1 MDNSDVVHVASLWRY
16 PGKSMGGERVG
27 ELALEGDGVVG
38 DRDWGVRDRGEG
50 VVLTAKRCPA
60 LLHARA
66 SVVDGAA
73 TVVTLPDGTTGEA
86 GSAELD
92 AALSEWL
99 GRPVAVERCRAGVA
113 ADYDAGF
120 TGPPG
125 RFVDG
130 WPVHL
135 VTTATLAGDDE
146 RRYRPN
152 VVVAAEGDAFLED
165 GWVGTSVAVG
175 EARLDVRKR
184 CGRCVMVTRAQP
196 GLAEDRSRLR
206 RLGARD
212 LRLGVY
218 LRVARAAVVREGDE
232 VRGA

>member
-1 MDNSDVVHVASLWRY
+1 MHVASLWRY
-16 PGKSMGGERVG
+16 PVKSLGGERVG

-38 DRDWGVRDRGEG
+38 DRDWGMRDARDG

-66 SVVDGAA
+66 VVDGAA
-73 TVVTLPDGTTGEA
+73 TVVTLPDGTAGEA
-86 GSAELD
+86 GSARLD
-92 AALSEWL
+92 AALSAWL
-99 GRPVAVERCRAGVA
+99 GRPVAVERCRPGVA
-113 ADYDAGF
+113 ANYDAGF

-152 VVVAAEGDAFLED
+152 VVVAAEGDAFVED

-175 EARLDVRKR
+175 DARLDVRKR
-184 CGRCVMVTRAQP
+184 CGRCVMVIRSQP

-232 VRGA
+232 VRVA

>member
-1 MDNSDVVHVASLWRY
+1 VHVASLWRY
-16 PGKSMGGERVG
+16 PVKSMGGER
-27 ELALEGDGVVG
+27 LAEIELEGHGVVG
-38 DRDWGVRDRGEG
+38 DRRWGVRDREAG
-50 VVLTAKRCPA
+50 VVLTAKRCGA

-66 SVVDGAA
+66 CLLDGT
-73 TVVTLPDGTTGEA
+73 TVVALPDGRSAEA

-92 AALSEWL
+92 GALSDWL
-99 GRPVAVERCRAGVA
+99 GRPVALEAAEPGVA
-113 ADYDAGF
+113 ADYDDGF

-152 VVVAAEGDAFLED
+152 VVVAAEGEPFFEDAWVD
-165 GWVGTSVAVG
+165 GSLAMG
-175 EARLDVRKR
+175 EARLDARKP

-206 RLGARD
+206 RLRGRD
-212 LRLGVY
+212 GRFGVY
-218 LRVARAAVVREGDE
+218 LRVARPGVVREGDE
-232 VRGA
+232 VTLR